1 MEKAMKFAAII
12 IILLNFLVFAYP
24 ENIHRVI
31 DANGNVSQIKY
42 YKVGSEIV
50 NKHNQEL
57 RDSQI
62 GIEQVDLGEEIIFVL
77 DNGICVQFEDGS
89 GRRLVISRGSGYSGF
104 SYPAWSLDGKRM
116 AFAANRTDPRIVDLV
131 VANADGSDLTVIL
144 TLDAGYYNSFIQS
157 ISWHWGNEYIMFSYA
172 YNDAELNSLFVICT
186 IEYTG
191 QNFVVGPG
199 PDRNYCQYE
208 PVYGSSRYAYIANG
222 RPFYF
227 HSDLRVSNLDGSND
241 VLWLQHTDV
250 IAGLSHVCW
259 NNANSI
265 YTIIRNWNQYP
276 NREALLRVDRSAQT
290 TYYTVIAIS
299 ELNASLWSPTLS
311 PDRKNIYNTEL
322 LNNTGTLYLTML
334 GANGLPTSIVAK
346 GSGLFP
352 NWRQTIPVYPPDPP
366 TLLNPPNN
374 VNGITLNP
382 VLSWASAPTAT
393 RYHLQVSSDIGFNVK
408 LVDNPNLTS
417 NSYQLSGLENGTKYY
432 WRVSA
437 INEGGSS
444 AFAGP
449 WSFTTVVSGI
459 DNYERPKITQFF
471 IGQNYPN
478 PFNPVTRIEYGIP
491 KVSHV
496 RIDVYNTSGQHIH
509 TLINE
514 IKQAGLYTV
523 DFNAENLASGI
534 YIYRLEANGLQDI
547 KKMVVMR

>member
-1 MEKAMKFAAII
+1 
-12 IILLNFLVFAYP
+12 
-24 ENIHRVI
+24 
-31 DANGNVSQIKY
+31 
-42 YKVGSEIV
+42 
-50 NKHNQEL
+50 
-57 RDSQI
+57 
-62 GIEQVDLGEEIIFVL
+62 
-77 DNGICVQFEDGS
+77 
-89 GRRLVISRGSGYSGF
+89 
-104 SYPAWSLDGKRM
+104 
-116 AFAANRTDPRIVDLV
+116 
-131 VANADGSDLTVIL
+131 
-144 TLDAGYYNSFIQS
+144 
-157 ISWHWGNEYIMFSYA
+157 
-172 YNDAELNSLFVICT
+172 
-186 IEYTG
+186 
-191 QNFVVGPG
+191 
-199 PDRNYCQYE
+199 
-208 PVYGSSRYAYIANG
+208 
-222 RPFYF
+222 
-227 HSDLRVSNLDGSND
+227 
-241 VLWLQHTDV
+241 
-250 IAGLSHVCW
+250 
-259 NNANSI
+259 
-265 YTIIRNWNQYP
+265 
-276 NREALLRVDRSAQT
+276 
-290 TYYTVIAIS
+290 
-299 ELNASLWSPTLS
+299 
-311 PDRKNIYNTEL
+311 
-322 LNNTGTLYLTML
+322 ML

-459 DNYERPKITQFF
+459 DSYERPKITQFF